1 MPKRRNELLS
11 ATRGVQEFVEKLEK
25 YRTDKVEMLVKKYR
39 QISNLLIKIEEVVV
53 KNSEHKASWPQ
64 SRRGALVRRSPMRM
78 RRADGS

>member
-53 KNSEHKASWPQ
+53 HNATEHKVCSLCYLGVQFRQPA
-64 SRRGALVRRSPMRM
+64 
-78 RRADGS
+78 